1 MLERD
6 GQGLN
11 LTEQVRDG
19 ILNHTGSDRPATLE
33 GRIVKLVDRVAY
45 INHDIDDALR
55 AGILRPDDLP
65 AAEIELLGP
74 TGSARIDTLVRDIV
88 ERSAAAGDIV
98 QSEEVGGAMLRL
110 RKFMFDRVYL
120 GEAARGEHERAHA
133 RPARPLRP
141 LHGAPRG
148 GAGGRAGGERVPAG
162 RRLPRRDD
170 RSLLHRP
177 LRRADRARGGAL
189 LMALISEE
197 SLERVKQ
204 AADIVEVIS
213 AHTDLRR
220 QGARWVGLCP
230 FHEERTPS
238 FSVDAQEKLYHC
250 FGCGVGGDTIK
261 FVEEK
266 EGLGFAEA
274 VELLADRYGVELE
287 REKEDPRAE
296 ARRQQRRRLGELLD
310 RTAGFYAQL
319 PLGLRRRRR
328 KARAYLAE
336 RGLGEEALR
345 AFGVGYAPSAWDTVL
360 LRGQR
365 AGFKVEELRAVGL
378 AQQGRSGGEY
388 DRFRERIMFPIRD
401 RRGRTLGFGG
411 RAMRSD
417 QGAKYVNTAETDFFH
432 KSQML
437 YGIDL
442 AKEAIAKSGRA
453 VVVEGYTDVL
463 ALHQAGIGEAV
474 GVMGTAITEEQVA
487 ALSGMVDE
495 VVLALDADS
504 AGQEAMLRAQRVAAG
519 RKMRLR
525 VAAMPA
531 GEDPA
536 EMMAAEGGAER
547 FRALVEGAVDLP
559 AFQVGL
565 VLERTDVSSPAERD
579 RALGEV
585 APILAGMGETASRDE
600 LVRRVAERLD
610 LEPAMVM
617 GRVTAAQ
624 PLSGGSAEPPRRG
637 RGGGADAGARSGG
650 ELTSRERR
658 ERALLAMCIA
668 LPAEGREYLARLTEE
683 HLSPSGARAAGLA
696 ARASRGPGVQPPPR
710 RRPARRPDRRAGH
723 PRPRRARLGRGD
735 GAQLPPARAAP
746 PRVPDRRRRRSRR
759 LRAPR
764 RPQPRARRPGR
775 AHSPHRAGRELAL
788 GVCRPCSILFEC

>member
-1 MLERD
+1 
-6 GQGLN
+6 
-11 LTEQVRDG
+11 
-19 ILNHTGSDRPATLE
+19 
-33 GRIVKLVDRVAY
+33 
-45 INHDIDDALR
+45 
-55 AGILRPDDLP
+55 
-65 AAEIELLGP
+65 
-74 TGSARIDTLVRDIV
+74 
-88 ERSAAAGDIV
+88 
-98 QSEEVGGAMLRL
+98 
-110 RKFMFDRVYL
+110 
-120 GEAARGEHERAHA
+120 
-133 RPARPLRP
+133 
-141 LHGAPRG
+141 
-148 GAGGRAGGERVPAG
+148 
-162 RRLPRRDD
+162 
-170 RSLLHRP
+170 
-177 LRRADRARGGAL
+177 
-189 LMALISEE
+189 MALISTE

-204 AADIVEVIS
+204 AVDIVEVIS

-220 QGARWVGLCP
+220 QGTRWVGLCP

-296 ARRQQRRRLGELLD
+296 AKRQHRRRLSELLD
-310 RTAGFYAQL
+310 RTASFYAAYL
-319 PLGLRRRRR
+319 WDSDEAG
-328 KARAYLAE
+328 KAREYLAQ
-336 RGLGEEALR
+336 RGLGEEVLR
-345 AFGVGYAPSAWDTVL
+345 AFDVGYAPSAWDKVL

-365 AGFKVEELRAVGL
+365 AGFKVEELRGVGL
-378 AQQGRSGGEY
+378 VQRGRGGGEY
-388 DRFRERIMFPIRD
+388 DRFRSRIMFPIRD

-432 KSQML
+432 KSTML

-442 AKEAIAKSGRA
+442 AKAAIAKAGRA

-463 ALHQAGIGEAV
+463 ALHRAGIEEAV

-495 VVLALDADS
+495 VVLALDADA

-547 FRALVEGAVDLP
+547 FRALLDGAVELT
-559 AFQVGL
+559 AFQIGL
-565 VLERTDVSSPAERD
+565 VLGRTDTASPAERD

-585 APILAGMGETASRDE
+585 APILAGLGESASRDD
-600 LVRRVAERLD
+600 LVRQVAERLD

-617 GRVTAAQ
+617 GRVVAAQ
-624 PLSGGSAEPPRRG
+624 PTTGGPGESPMRGAAVPAPRRT
-637 RGGGADAGARSGG
+637 A

-668 LPAEGREYLARLTEE
+668 LPAEGKDYLARLGDQ
-683 HLSPSGARAAGLA
+683 HLSPMGMRALTWLREHPEDPASNLPHDDSELAGLIAELVILAHDEPASSEAMELNYLLLEQRRIEAEIAAAGERDDYERRAAL
-696 ARASRGPGVQPPPR
+696 SR
-710 RRPARRPDRRAGH
+710 D
-723 PRPRRARLGRGD
+723 
-735 GAQLPPARAAP
+735 RAALVERIARTE
-746 PRVPDRRRRRSRR
+746 RVGGS
-759 LRAPR
+759 
-764 RPQPRARRPGR
+764 
-775 AHSPHRAGRELAL
+775 
-788 GVCRPCSILFEC
+788 

>member
-1 MLERD
+1 
-6 GQGLN
+6 
-11 LTEQVRDG
+11 
-19 ILNHTGSDRPATLE
+19 
-33 GRIVKLVDRVAY
+33 
-45 INHDIDDALR
+45 
-55 AGILRPDDLP
+55 
-65 AAEIELLGP
+65 
-74 TGSARIDTLVRDIV
+74 
-88 ERSAAAGDIV
+88 
-98 QSEEVGGAMLRL
+98 
-110 RKFMFDRVYL
+110 
-120 GEAARGEHERAHA
+120 
-133 RPARPLRP
+133 
-141 LHGAPRG
+141 
-148 GAGGRAGGERVPAG
+148 
-162 RRLPRRDD
+162 
-170 RSLLHRP
+170 
-177 LRRADRARGGAL
+177 
-189 LMALISEE
+189 MALISNE

-287 REKEDPRAE
+287 REREDPRAE
-296 ARRQQRRRLGELLD
+296 AKRQQRRRLGELLD
-310 RTAGFYAQL
+310 RTAGFYATYL
-319 PLGLRRRRR
+319 WDSEEAG

-336 RGLGEEALR
+336 RGLAEEVLR

-365 AGFKVEELRAVGL
+365 AGFNVAELRGVGL
-378 AQQGRSGGEY
+378 AQRGKGGGEY
-388 DRFRERIMFPIRD
+388 DRFRSRIMFPIRD

-411 RAMRSD
+411 RAMRKD
-417 QGAKYVNTAETDFFH
+417 QGAKYVNTAETEFFH
-432 KSQML
+432 KSRML

-442 AKEAIAKSGRA
+442 AKAAIAKAGRA

-463 ALHQAGIGEAV
+463 ALHQAGVEEAV
-474 GVMGTAITEEQVA
+474 GVMGTAITDEQVA
-487 ALSGMVDE
+487 SLSGMVDE
-495 VVLALDADS
+495 VVLALDADA

-525 VAAMPA
+525 VAAMPP

-536 EMMAAEGGAER
+536 EMIAAEGGAER
-547 FRALVEGAVDLP
+547 FRALVEEAIELT

-565 VLERTDVSSPAERD
+565 VLERTDVGSPAARD
-579 RALGEV
+579 RALAEV
-585 APILAGMGETASRDE
+585 APVLAGLGESASRDD

-617 GRVTAAQ
+617 GRVVAAQ
-624 PLSGGSAEPPRRG
+624 PLSGGVDEAPQATRRAAPAVRKSA
-637 RGGGADAGARSGG
+637 

-668 LPAEGREYLARLTEE
+668 LPQEGAEYLARLGEE
-683 HLSPSGARAAGLA
+683 HLSPGGARALAWLREHPEDPASNLPHDDSELAGLIA
-696 ARASRGPGVQPPPR
+696 ELVILAHDEPASPEAMELNYLLLEQR
-710 RRPARRPDRRAGH
+710 RLEAEIAKAGE
-723 PRPRRARLGRGD
+723 AGD
-735 GAQLPPARAAP
+735 PEHRAALSRERAALVERIAHTE
-746 PRVPDRRRRRSRR
+746 RV
-759 LRAPR
+759 
-764 RPQPRARRPGR
+764 G
-775 AHSPHRAGRELAL
+775 G
-788 GVCRPCSILFEC
+788 